1 MLNEPARSIIKYLAQ
16 DALLVEN
23 ISKRPGKL
31 LKARC
36 NCSSFACDIVEYS
49 RACDTSTSRQ
59 KIEHEVFF
67 RVMMLIE
74 ERLEII
80 NHLTEKVVIGSF
92 GSPEPVTFLFEDT
105 QNLLNL
111 AVITAQRLNNRSH
124 VSWSWDQ
131 HLALNLARMKQQR

>member
-23 ISKRPGKL
+23 ISKRPGEL

-36 NCSSFACDIVEYS
+36 GCSSFACDIVEYS
-49 RACDTSTSRQ
+49 RACGTPSSRQ

-92 GSPEPVTFLFEDT
+92 SPPEPFTFLFENT

-111 AVITAQRLNNRSH
+111 AVITAQRLNHRSH
-124 VSWSWDQ
+124 VSWPWDQ
-131 HLALNLARMKQQR
+131 PLALNLVRVKHYR